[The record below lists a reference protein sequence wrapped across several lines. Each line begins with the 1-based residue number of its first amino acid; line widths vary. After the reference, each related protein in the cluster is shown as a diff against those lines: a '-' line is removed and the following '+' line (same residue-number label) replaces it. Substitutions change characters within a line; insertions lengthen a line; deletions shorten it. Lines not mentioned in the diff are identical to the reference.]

1 VRYTSVALNTQIKD
15 NTCVCHKLN
24 NLIKRIVGDYFG
36 EHYLEPW
43 RLFIKRT
50 NKSHPFREAWFRC
63 CEITYGEPVILQ
75 IDTPTRL
82 FSVHLKYFSFIHS
95 FLFLFLFFNF
105 FHVSHSIRWSST
117 VAMLEKAVKV
127 QDAIFLMPGVISNRD
142 EDHDALPSWGDRDS
156 TMWILLQQIVEL
168 FSPTITAIKALE
180 GQHYVTQS
188 LIILQCKSL
197 FFNFLIF

>member
-1 VRYTSVALNTQIKD
+1 MRYTSVALNTQIKD

-82 FSVHLKYFSFIHS
+82 FSVDLKYFSFIHS
-95 FLFLFLFFNF
+95 FIHFYFYF
-105 FHVSHSIRWSST
+105 
-117 VAMLEKAVKV
+117 
-127 QDAIFLMPGVISNRD
+127 
-142 EDHDALPSWGDRDS
+142 
-156 TMWILLQQIVEL
+156 
-168 FSPTITAIKALE
+168 
-180 GQHYVTQS
+180 Y
-188 LIILQCKSL
+188 
-197 FFNFLIF
+197 FLIFFMFLIQLGGPVLSQCLRRQ

>member
-1 VRYTSVALNTQIKD
+1 MRIIFFLSSFLLLKINVKERVVPFAGVVDGGDISSVRYTSVALNTQIKD

-75 IDTPTRL
+75 IDTNKVI
-82 FSVHLKYFSFIHS
+82 FCSSQIFFIHS
-95 FLFLFLFFNF
+95 FIHFYFYF
-105 FHVSHSIRWSST
+105 
-117 VAMLEKAVKV
+117 
-127 QDAIFLMPGVISNRD
+127 
-142 EDHDALPSWGDRDS
+142 
-156 TMWILLQQIVEL
+156 
-168 FSPTITAIKALE
+168 
-180 GQHYVTQS
+180 Y
-188 LIILQCKSL
+188 
-197 FFNFLIF
+197 FLIFSCFSFN